1 MAHSKKFKNN
11 SGVGVPARGKRDR
24 RASPFAAGVGNWV
37 EEREKE
43 KEKFS
48 KKKKKKKKTSSLAFG
63 KRWGISFFFFSFY
76 FFSLSH
82 WLPPS
87 SPS

>member
-11 SGVGVPARGKRDR
+11 SGVSMPARGKRDR
-24 RASPFAAGVGNWV
+24 RASPFAAGYGNRA

-48 KKKKKKKKTSSLAFG
+48 KKKKKKKKIG
-63 KRWGISFFFFSFY
+63 NNFFLFLFNI
-76 FFSLSH
+76 
-82 WLPPS
+82 
-87 SPS
+87 